1 MLSLA
6 LVGSLVAGNSYAQS
20 EENMDKQSEQTGA
33 AEVVLINP
41 FEVPADKL
49 DESIAFWEVCR
60 DFLQTQPGYIST
72 KLHQSLKDDATFEL
86 INVAVWASAQDFMAA
101 SENMKQYL
109 KEQGVRPVEGLK
121 FTPALYK
128 LICE

>member
-20 EENMDKQSEQTGA
+20 EENMDKQPEQTGA
-33 AEVVLINP
+33 GEVVLINP

-49 DESIAFWEVCR
+49 DESIAFWEICR
-60 DFLQTQPGYIST
+60 DFLQIQPGYIST

-86 INVAVWASAQDFMAA
+86 VNVAVWASAQDFMAA
-101 SENMKQYL
+101 SQNMQQFL
-109 KEQGVRPVEGLK
+109 KDKGVRPVNELK
-121 FTPALYK
+121 PNATL
-128 LICE
+128 